1 MFVVA
6 STWKLLFCSQNFLC
20 GGKAIQNTQD
30 FYVKINSF
38 CISFRDNN
46 VSICNL
52 FSCHV
57 DNRTAATCSR
67 CHYTGTRPGKWGNR
81 SRRIWPIILLLQVCS
96 RNFILQSFHLTGILW
111 TLLLQ
116 GLYLLNLKTPKL
128 SGGGS
133 IVRKKI
139 KKYWFQRILGQCII

>member
-116 GLYLLNLKTPKL
+116 GLFYWIWRPQNFQWVVLF
-128 SGGGS
+128 
-133 IVRKKI
+133 
-139 KKYWFQRILGQCII
+139 KYWFQRVQSQYIYLHVI

>member
-116 GLYLLNLKTPKL
+116 GLDLLNLKTPKL
-128 SGGGS
+128 LGGGP
-133 IVRKKI
+133 IG
-139 KKYWFQRILGQCII
+139 KKYWFQRVQSQYIYLHNI

>member
-67 CHYTGTRPGKWGNR
+67 CHYTGTRPGKWENR

-116 GLYLLNLKTPKL
+116 GLFYWIWRPQNFHREVLF
-128 SGGGS
+128 
-133 IVRKKI
+133 
-139 KKYWFQRILGQCII
+139 KYWIKEFWVNIFIMLFKD